1 MSSTT
6 SPQATWKLLGLKKP
20 CQNSKSIVPFKWWH
34 PQWEKILDFMHQWH
48 ELQALDYINRLKISL
63 KLFNFCLVVLGFIWC
78 QRQGL
83 PLNNDTGAISIKCLI
98 HWPARL
104 PRQVRA
110 VLLSLFPGLTGYC
123 LLVGSSSLLLQLS
136 ITNVPV
142 ILCQKPNFLKKK
154 NKSAR
159 LGPCYSDGIVST
171 HGFRPT
177 HPCSY
182 WWSWPWNSR
191 ILDTDYP
198 VGLLAVGS
206 YPTWLIN

>member
-98 HWPARL
+98 HWPAGL
-104 PRQVRA
+104 PRQVKA

-142 ILCQKPNFLKKK
+142 ILWQKPNFLEKM
-154 NKSAR
+154 SL
-159 LGPCYSDGIVST
+159 LGLVHVIQMVLCPPMASDPPILVPIGD
-171 HGFRPT
+171 HGHET
-177 HPCSY
+177 QEY
-182 WWSWPWNSR
+182 WTLT
-191 ILDTDYP
+191 IH
-198 VGLLAVGS
+198 
-206 YPTWLIN
+206 